1 MIILEERS
9 KKPGGTSQSRADS
22 RGDPWREGVDHGA
35 DDPTLVN
42 GGPVVEAGHA
52 RWCQDNAWT
61 TNNRPRGD
69 ADSVGLPDGG
79 LDGGGDP
86 WLERGEDLGDQV

>member
-1 MIILEERS
+1 MLEQQ
-9 KKPGGTSQSRADS
+9 KQQKPGGTSQSRADS
-22 RGDPWREGVDHGA
+22 RGDPWREGADHRA

-61 TNNRPRGD
+61 TNNRPRRD

>member
-1 MIILEERS
+1 MLEQQ
-9 KKPGGTSQSRADS
+9 KQQKPGGTSQSRGDS
-22 RGDPWREGVDHGA
+22 RGDPWREGVDHRA

-42 GGPVVEAGHA
+42 GGPVVEVGHA

-86 WLERGEDLGDQV
+86 GLERGEDLGDQV